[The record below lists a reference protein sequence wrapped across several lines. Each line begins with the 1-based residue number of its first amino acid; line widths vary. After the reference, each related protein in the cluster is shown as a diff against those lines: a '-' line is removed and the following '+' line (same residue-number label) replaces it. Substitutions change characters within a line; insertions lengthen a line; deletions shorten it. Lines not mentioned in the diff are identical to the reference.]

1 MGGED
6 YEDVAD
12 EAAGADLVVI
22 KFQSPWTVVRKEVSM
37 HRMSEF
43 SHLISG
49 LLALADWLA
58 G

>member
-12 EAAGADLVVI
+12 DAGADLVVI
-22 KFQSPWTVVRKEVSM
+22 KFQSSWTVVRKEVSM

-58 G
+58 D